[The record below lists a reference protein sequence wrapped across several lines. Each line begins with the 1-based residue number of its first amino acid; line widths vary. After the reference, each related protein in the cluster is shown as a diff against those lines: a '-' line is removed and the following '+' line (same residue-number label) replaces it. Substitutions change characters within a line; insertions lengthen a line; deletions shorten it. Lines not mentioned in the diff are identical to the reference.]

1 MRNSELKSIVHGF
14 YSALRIP
21 NSALGIIAGSL
32 GKSKNN
38 MKPFVQ
44 LYDTTLRDGSQSEDV
59 NFSVEDKIRVAQKLD
74 QFGVQYIE
82 GGWPGSNPRDIDFF
96 KEMRRVRLR
105 KAKLAAFGATRRAK
119 LKVSDDPS
127 MKALVSSGA
136 PVATIFGKTWD
147 LHVLKALR
155 ISLHEN
161 LDIIGDSVAFL
172 KKHMDEVV
180 YDAEHFFDGYKANPR
195 YAIDTILAAEAA
207 GADCLVLCDTNGGTL
222 PQEVEAILLEVKKR
236 ITTPF
241 GIHAHNDAEL
251 AVANSLTAVRMGAVQ
266 VHGTINGYGE
276 RCGNAN
282 LCSLIPSLKLKMG
295 IDCVSDAKLAT
306 LRGLSRYV
314 DELANLPHRKW
325 QPYVG
330 ESAFAHKGGVHVD
343 AVAKSTL
350 TYEHITPELVGNR
363 RRILVSDM
371 AGKSNI
377 LQKAEELGIPLD
389 RESPELGEILKKVKE
404 LENEGYEFEGAEGSL
419 ELLMLRAGH
428 NYASVFSI
436 FDRIDYRI
444 LTEKR
449 KHDPH
454 PVSEATVTVEVGGK
468 VEHTAAWGNGPVNA
482 LDKALRSVLPKY
494 FPGKGL
500 ESVRL
505 LDYKVR
511 VLTAAEG
518 TAARVRVLIESG
530 DGKNKW
536 GTVGVS
542 ENVIEASWQAL
553 VDSIEYKLLRS
564 KRKL

>member
-1 MRNSELKSIVHGF
+1 MRYTKYI
-14 YSALRIP
+14 
-21 NSALGIIAGSL
+21 
-32 GKSKNN
+32 
-38 MKPFVQ
+38 MKPTVY
-44 LYDTTLRDGSQSEDV
+44 LYDTTLRDGAQAEDV

-74 QFGVQYIE
+74 QFGVHYIE
-82 GGWPGSNPRDIDFF
+82 GGWPGSNPRDIEFF
-96 KEMRRVRLR
+96 KEMRHTSLR
-105 KAKLAAFGATRRAK
+105 KAKLTAFGSTRRAK
-119 LKVSDDPS
+119 LKVADDPS
-127 MKALVSSGA
+127 MKALIASGA

-155 ISLHEN
+155 TTLTEN
-161 LDIIGDSVAFL
+161 LDMIEESVAFL
-172 KKHMDEVV
+172 RKRMDEVI
-180 YDAEHFFDGYKANPR
+180 YDAEHFFDGYKANPD
-195 YAIDTILAAEAA
+195 YAVRTLLAAEGA

-222 PQEVEAILLEVKKR
+222 PHEVEEIISRVKR
-236 ITTPF
+236 SIATPF
-241 GIHAHNDAEL
+241 GIHAHNDTEL
-251 AVANSLTAVRMGAVQ
+251 AVANSLAAIRMGAIQ

-282 LCSLIPSLKLKMG
+282 LCSLIPTLKLKLG
-295 IDCVSDAKLAT
+295 INCVSDTNLAR
-306 LRGLSRYV
+306 LREVSRFV
-314 DELANLPHRKW
+314 DELANLQHGQR

-343 AVAKSTL
+343 AIAKSSL
-350 TYEHITPELVGNR
+350 TYEHVMPELVGNR

-371 AGKSNI
+371 AGKGNI
-377 LQKAEELGIPLD
+377 LQKAAELGIPLTKK
-389 RESPELGEILKKVKE
+389 SPELGAILRKIKE

-428 NYASVFSI
+428 SYESVFTI

-449 KHDPH
+449 KLDPN
-454 PVSEATVTVEVGGK
+454 PVSEAAVTVEVGGN

-482 LDKALRSVLPKY
+482 LDRALRKVLPKY

-500 ESVRL
+500 ENIRL

-511 VLTAAEG
+511 VLTAADG
-518 TAARVRVLIESG
+518 TAAKVRVLIESG

-553 VDSIEYKLLRS
+553 VDSIEYKLLRAKRNDRKTV
-564 KRKL
+564 KRKG

>member
-1 MRNSELKSIVHGF
+1 MV
-14 YSALRIP
+14 Y
-21 NSALGIIAGSL
+21 
-32 GKSKNN
+32 
-38 MKPFVQ
+38 
-44 LYDTTLRDGSQSEDV
+44 LYDTTLRDGAQAEDV
-59 NFSVEDKIRVAQKLD
+59 NFSVEDKIHVARKLD
-74 QFGVQYIE
+74 QFGIHYIE
-82 GGWPGSNPRDIDFF
+82 GGWPGSNPRDIEFF

-105 KAKLAAFGATRRAK
+105 KAKLAAFGSTRRVK
-119 LKVSDDPS
+119 LKASNDPS
-127 MKALVSSGA
+127 MKALVASGA
-136 PVATIFGKTWD
+136 PVVTIFGKTWD
-147 LHVLKALR
+147 LHVLKALKTT
-155 ISLHEN
+155 LGEN
-161 LDIIGDSVAFL
+161 LDMIDESVSFL
-172 KKHMDEVV
+172 RKRMDEVV
-180 YDAEHFFDGYKANPR
+180 YDAEHFFDGYKANPD
-195 YAIDTILAAEAA
+195 YAVQTLLAAEGA

-222 PQEVEAILLEVKKR
+222 PHEVEEIIARVKKT
-236 ITTPF
+236 IATPF

-251 AVANSLTAVRMGAVQ
+251 AVANSLTAIRMGAVQ

-282 LCSLIPSLKLKMG
+282 LCSLIATLKLKLG
-295 IDCVSDAKLAT
+295 IDCISDTNLAKL
-306 LRGLSRYV
+306 RDVSRYV
-314 DELANLPHRKW
+314 DEIANLQHQKR

-343 AVAKSTL
+343 AIAKSSL
-350 TYEHITPELVGNR
+350 TYEHIMPELVGNR
-363 RRILVSDM
+363 RRVLVSDM

-377 LQKAEELGIPLD
+377 LQKAAELGIPLTK
-389 RESPELGEILKKVKE
+389 ESPELGEILRKIKE

-419 ELLMLRAGH
+419 ELLMLRAGRS
-428 NYASVFSI
+428 YESVFTM

-444 LTEKR
+444 FTEKR
-449 KHDPH
+449 KVDPN
-454 PVSEATVTVEVGGK
+454 PVSEATITVEVGGQ

-482 LDKALRSVLPKY
+482 LDKALRTVLPKY

-500 ESVRL
+500 ENVRL

-553 VDSIEYKLLRS
+553 VDSIEYKLLRAKKKS
-564 KRKL
+564 

>member
-1 MRNSELKSIVHGF
+1 MRSGVKGQ
-14 YSALRIP
+14 
-21 NSALGIIAGSL
+21 GS
-32 GKSKNN
+32 GGQGRTKT
-38 MKPFVQ
+38 MKPTVY
-44 LYDTTLRDGSQSEDV
+44 LYDTTLRDGAQAEEV
-59 NFSVEDKIRVAQKLD
+59 NFSVEDKVRIAQKLD
-74 QFGVQYIE
+74 QFGIHYIE
-82 GGWPGSNPRDIDFF
+82 GGWPGSNPRDIEFF
-96 KEMRRVRLR
+96 KEMRRIKLK
-105 KAKLAAFGATRRAK
+105 KAKLTAFGSTRRAK
-119 LKVSDDPS
+119 LKVADDPS
-127 MKALVSSGA
+127 MKALIASGA

-147 LHVLKALR
+147 LHVLKALKTT
-155 ISLHEN
+155 LAEN
-161 LDIIGDSVAFL
+161 LDMIEESVAFL
-172 KKHMDEVV
+172 RKRMDEVV
-180 YDAEHFFDGYKANPR
+180 YDAEHFFDGYKANPD
-195 YAIDTILAAEAA
+195 YAVRTLLAAEGA

-222 PQEVEAILLEVKKR
+222 PHEVEEIISQVKR
-236 ITTPF
+236 SIALPF

-251 AVANSLTAVRMGAVQ
+251 AVANSLAAIRMGAIQ

-282 LCSLIPSLKLKMG
+282 LCSLIPTLKLKLG
-295 IDCVSDAKLAT
+295 IDCLSDPHLARLREVS
-306 LRGLSRYV
+306 RFV
-314 DELANLPHRKW
+314 DELANLQHQKR
-325 QPYVG
+325 QPYIG

-343 AVAKSTL
+343 AVVKSSL
-350 TYEHITPELVGNR
+350 TYEHVKPELVGNR

-371 AGKSNI
+371 AGKGNI
-377 LQKAEELGIPLD
+377 LQKAAELGIPLTKK
-389 RESPELGEILKKVKE
+389 SSELGVILKKIKE

-428 NYASVFSI
+428 SYESVFTM

-449 KHDPH
+449 KLDPN

-482 LDKALRSVLPKY
+482 LDRALRKVLPKY

-500 ESVRL
+500 ENIRL

-511 VLTAAEG
+511 VLTAKDG
-518 TAARVRVLIESG
+518 TAAKVRVLIESG
-530 DGKNKW
+530 DGKSKW

-564 KRKL
+564 SKKR

>member
-1 MRNSELKSIVHGF
+1 
-14 YSALRIP
+14 
-21 NSALGIIAGSL
+21 
-32 GKSKNN
+32 
-38 MKPFVQ
+38 MKRTVQ
-44 LYDTTLRDGSQSEDV
+44 IYDTTLRDGAQAEDV
-59 NFSVEDKIRVAQKLD
+59 NFSVEDKIRVARKLD
-74 QFGVQYIE
+74 QFGVHYIE
-82 GGWPGSNPRDIDFF
+82 GGWPGSNPRDVEFF
-96 KEMRRVRLR
+96 KEMRRVKLK
-105 KAKLAAFGATRRAK
+105 KAKLAAFGATRRAR
-119 LKVSDDPS
+119 LRVSDDPS
-127 MKALVSSGA
+127 MKALASSGA
-136 PVATIFGKTWD
+136 PVATIFGKSWD
-147 LHVLKALR
+147 LHVLKALKTT
-155 ISLHEN
+155 LEEN
-161 LDIIGDSVAFL
+161 LKMISDSVAFL

-180 YDAEHFFDGYKANPR
+180 YDAEHFFDGYKANPD
-195 YAIDTILAAEAA
+195 YAVLTLLAAEKA

-222 PQEVEAILLEVKKR
+222 TQDIEEIIRQVKRR
-236 ITTPF
+236 ISTPF

-251 AVANSLTAVRMGAVQ
+251 AVANSLAAVSLGAVQ

-282 LCSLIPSLKLKMG
+282 LCSVIPGLKLKMG
-295 IDCVSDAKLAT
+295 VECVSDTSLAR
-306 LRGLSRYV
+306 LRDVSRYV
-314 DELANLPHRKW
+314 DELANLPHRKR

-330 ESAFAHKGGVHVD
+330 DSAFAHKGGVHVD
-343 AVAKSTL
+343 AVAKSAL

-377 LQKAEELGIPLD
+377 LQKASELGVRL
-389 RESPELGEILKKVKE
+389 SKNGPELQEILKKVKQ

-419 ELLMLRAGH
+419 ELLMLRASH
-428 NYASVFSI
+428 DYESVFNM

-449 KHDPH
+449 KVDPH
-454 PVSEATVTVEVGGK
+454 PVSEATVTVEVGGN

-482 LDKALRSVLPKY
+482 LDKALRKVLPKY

-500 ESVRL
+500 ENMRL

-530 DGKNKW
+530 DGRTKW

-564 KRKL
+564 KKKR